1 MSYWKNNDITS
12 DDVILESVNDF
23 DESATKT
30 KNSVLSL
37 YDKGVFS
44 DENGVISSANK
55 MKILNI
61 FGLSNFES
69 SEDLNE
75 LHKTKATKENNNI
88 MQASNQ
94 NKQIK
99 TLEFTEIINGEFVT
113 NSNSN
118 NLIGFNNGENA
129 ISNLQIDGGKNSD
142 NDKSNYIFMPLE
154 IDDHKIHITEHT
166 RFLIS
171 DASNNLSKEYR
182 DLLLRH
188 IQIHKTMSKNN

>member
-1 MSYWKNNDITS
+1 
-12 DDVILESVNDF
+12 
-23 DESATKT
+23 
-30 KNSVLSL
+30 
-37 YDKGVFS
+37 
-44 DENGVISSANK
+44 
-55 MKILNI
+55 MKW
-61 FGLSNFES
+61 
-69 SEDLNE
+69 
-75 LHKTKATKENNNI
+75 
-88 MQASNQ
+88 NQ
-94 NKQIK
+94 LLRK
-99 TLEFTEIINGEFVT
+99 EFTEIINGEFVT

-188 IQIHKTMSKNN
+188 IKIHKTMYET